1 MKKIWAF
8 MLLFFA
14 GFMLYGD
21 VPVRKEQLIYTILA
35 FNGKDYSPTFSG
47 EFSDAIYLIAGV
59 DNFLSV
65 RKTLVYYWPITGEW
79 KTDTESLNVLFEGR
93 LELKTGGEDPR
104 MLEQKKYTYYNIR
117 GEYEL
122 NWKVDQGEKAEEA
135 WARYQDILNAY
146 WDSVQEYQKAK
157 YVYDLM
163 FQELIKKIGDLREA
177 GKDVSEILKR
187 LETLHPPEQPEY
199 PKDYIVPPATVQEAF
214 ILNLPVGEYSIRFF
228 TEEGAVMENS
238 ERRVVVFNKRRDQGI
253 VLEVIPGDKWTR
265 PVESKRPASVLYMD
279 GSTDIYLRPFFQ
291 QEYNDLFYEKLKKND
306 SRGNPNLMKWVRIQQ
321 VPEARIEVIGSDRN
335 PVTVLEKPY
344 YVEQVK
350 GAALG
355 YRIVP
360 YDPEGAHKDR
370 DPSLKAFYIPISG
383 GERRIKLR
391 VRDKMENVLAGS
403 ERQIRIIR
411 SPGTGTG
418 TVLIVLALLPL
429 LAMAIVRSRRSRKYT
444 L

>member
-1 MKKIWAF
+1 

-163 FQELIKKIGDLREA
+163 FQELIKKTGELREA
-177 GKDVSEILKR
+177 GEDVSELLKN

-199 PKDYIVPPATVQEAF
+199 PKEYIVPPVQVQEAF
-214 ILNLPVGEYSIRFF
+214 ILNLPVGEYGIRLF
-228 TEEGAVMENS
+228 TEEGAVMEDS

-253 VLEVIPGDKWTR
+253 GLEVIPGDRWTR

-370 DPSLKAFYIPISG
+370 DPSLKAFHIAISR

-391 VRDKMENVLAGS
+391 VRDKMGNVLTGS

-411 SPGTGTG
+411 SPGTG

-429 LAMAIVRSRRSRKYT
+429 LAMMIVRSRRSRKHT

>member
-1 MKKIWAF
+1 M
-8 MLLFFA
+8 
-14 GFMLYGD
+14 
-21 VPVRKEQLIYTILA
+21 
-35 FNGKDYSPTFSG
+35 
-47 EFSDAIYLIAGV
+47 
-59 DNFLSV
+59 
-65 RKTLVYYWPITGEW
+65 
-79 KTDTESLNVLFEGR
+79 
-93 LELKTGGEDPR
+93 
-104 MLEQKKYTYYNIR
+104 
-117 GEYEL
+117 
-122 NWKVDQGEKAEEA
+122 
-135 WARYQDILNAY
+135 
-146 WDSVQEYQKAK
+146 
-157 YVYDLM
+157 
-163 FQELIKKIGDLREA
+163 
-177 GKDVSEILKR
+177 
-187 LETLHPPEQPEY
+187 
-199 PKDYIVPPATVQEAF
+199 
-214 ILNLPVGEYSIRFF
+214 
-228 TEEGAVMENS
+228 
-238 ERRVVVFNKRRDQGI
+238 
-253 VLEVIPGDKWTR
+253 
-265 PVESKRPASVLYMD
+265 
-279 GSTDIYLRPFFQ
+279 RPFFQ

-370 DPSLKAFYIPISG
+370 DPSLKAFHISISG

-391 VRDKMENVLAGS
+391 VRDKMGNVLAGS

-411 SPGTGTG
+411 SPGPGIG

>member
-163 FQELIKKIGDLREA
+163 FQELIKKTGELREA
-177 GKDVSEILKR
+177 GEDVSELLKN

-199 PKDYIVPPATVQEAF
+199 PKEYIVPPVQVQEAF
-214 ILNLPVGEYSIRFF
+214 ILNLPVGEYGIRLF
-228 TEEGAVMENS
+228 TEEGAVMEDS

-253 VLEVIPGDKWTR
+253 GLEVIPGDRWTR

-370 DPSLKAFYIPISG
+370 DPSLKAFHIAISR

-391 VRDKMENVLAGS
+391 VRDKMGNVLTGS

-411 SPGTGTG
+411 SPGTG

-429 LAMAIVRSRRSRKYT
+429 LAMMIVRSRRSRKHT